1 MDKELWYQ
9 CRRLYLERFSSL
21 KYSINPNH
29 VRLAEKYGYLPYMI
43 TRYEEIFNDELTRF
57 LEGNEREIPAS
68 IRCNDLKIPC
78 ITLTEKLRE
87 KGVILSPIPW
97 APHGFWIHRSPIN
110 IGSTHEYLRGYY
122 QIQRAASMLP
132 VYILNPK
139 ESEIVL
145 DAAAAPGVKTTQMAQ
160 LMKNRGVI
168 IAVDISRERMKAL
181 RSNIARLGVHN
192 VIAIRIDLRK
202 FNTSIKFNKVLL
214 DAPCTGEGLIPI
226 KPGRKRSRTINDLR
240 KLGLL
245 QVEMLLKAL
254 DLVQEGGTI
263 VYSTCSIAP
272 EENELVIDTV
282 LKIHKHA
289 SITKI
294 QSPIGSRG
302 LIKYFNLE
310 FTYDLRYAIRLYPF
324 KHGTEGF
331 FIAKIIKERE
341 R

>member
-9 CRRLYLERFSSL
+9 CRRLYLKRCSNL
-21 KYSINPNH
+21 KYSIGPSH
-29 VRLAEKYGYLPYMI
+29 IKLAEKYGYLPYMI
-43 TRYEEIFNDELTRF
+43 ARYEEIFNDELTQF
-57 LEGNEREIPAS
+57 LEGNERKMPAS
-68 IRCNDLKIPC
+68 IRCNNLKIPC
-78 ITLTEKLRE
+78 TMLIRKLRE

-122 QIQRAASMLP
+122 QIQGAASMLP
-132 VYILNPK
+132 VYILNPR

-160 LMKNRGVI
+160 LMNNQGVI
-168 IAVDISRERMKAL
+168 IAIDISRERMKAL

-202 FNTSIKFNKVLL
+202 FNTNIKFNKVLL
-214 DAPCTGEGLIPI
+214 DAPCTGEGLIPV
-226 KPGRKRSRTINDLR
+226 KPERKRSRTMNDLR

-254 DLVQEGGTI
+254 DLAQEGGTI

-282 LKIHKHA
+282 LEIYKHA

-302 LIKYFNLE
+302 LTKYFNLE
-310 FTYDLRYAIRLYPF
+310 FTHDLQYAIRLYPY